1 MQSSRIT
8 SPIKKPIYCN
18 EEITAACDLINSSY
32 DRKLSYIAEM
42 IKGDPLFDE
51 ERARCYDYSCLLSE
65 HMLIDMFDWV
75 SKNGWDIDYPVNGK
89 KIELKNRNLV
99 PITYRPGKRVQLTRL
114 NGNAITEYDC
124 LVKINGNW
132 VIGEAKCRENSFRR
146 GEAKNKIKK
155 LGKQLDEDVGFI
167 LGVPKNHEMNTSEK
181 RKEVFESKGGIV
193 VSFPYSWEE
202 IESFAETL

>member
-1 MQSSRIT
+1 MQSSRII

-51 ERARCYDYSCLLSE
+51 ERAQRYDYSCLLSE

-75 SKNGWDIDYPVNGK
+75 SRNGWDIDYPVNGK
-89 KIELKNRNLV
+89 IELKNSNLV
-99 PITYRPGKRVQLTRL
+99 PITYRPGKRVQLTKL

-132 VIGEAKCRENSFRR
+132 VIGEAKSRENSFRR
-146 GEAKNKIKK
+146 GEAKNKIKR

-181 RKEVFESKGGIV
+181 RKEVFESRGGIV
-193 VSFPYSWEE
+193 VSFPYYWEE